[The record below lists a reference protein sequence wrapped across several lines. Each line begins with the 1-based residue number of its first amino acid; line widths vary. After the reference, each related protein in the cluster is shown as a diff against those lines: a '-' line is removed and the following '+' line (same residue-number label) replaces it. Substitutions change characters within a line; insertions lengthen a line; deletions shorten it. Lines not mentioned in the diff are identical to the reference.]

1 MKKILLTLILSAA
14 ILCSFVGCG
23 GVADYEAPDKN
34 GGALVEDDYGTG
46 EGGSTGS
53 AVVSDRKIITTVNE
67 RVETEAY
74 DALIEGLK
82 TAVSEAGGYFVS
94 SSYSGSGVE
103 TEKTRGATFE
113 IRIPAEGLS
122 AFTGRVGTLGTVLSY
137 QETANDVTLAY
148 VDIESRI
155 AVLEAE
161 EAALLAIL
169 AGATN
174 TTEIVEIRKSLTNTQ
189 SDLASLRAQKKT
201 YDTLV
206 AYSTVHLSVSEV
218 AHARSADGTFFSE
231 VGDDFM
237 ESLSAVGGFFR
248 GLFVFLL
255 GSSPILI
262 LLGVVGVGAFF
273 IARAFLRARSEKRK
287 TQTKPSPQKIDED
300 EIE

>member
-1 MKKILLTLILSAA
+1 LTLILSVA

-23 GVADYEAPDKN
+23 SVADYEAPDKN
-34 GGALVEDDYGTG
+34 GGVLVEDDYGME

-53 AVVSDRKIITTVNE
+53 SVVSDRKIITTVNE

-103 TEKTRGATFE
+103 TEKTRKATFE

-122 AFTGRVGTLGTVLSY
+122 AFTGRLGTLGTVLSY
-137 QETANDVTLAY
+137 KETANDVTLAY
-148 VDIESRI
+148 VDLESRI

-206 AYSTVHLSVSEV
+206 AYSTVRLSVSEV

-237 ESLSAVGGFFR
+237 ESLSAIGGFFR

-262 LLGVVGVGAFF
+262 LLGAVGVGAFF
-273 IARAFLRARSEKRK
+273 IARAVLRARSEKRK